1 MVRKKKNMKIETTII
16 SVILFIVAIIT
27 GYFGNIEQY
36 FNINEKQVEKITA
49 EESQN
54 VVLEGENHLQIHFFD
69 VGQADSI
76 LLISNGETMLIDAGN
91 NEDGDLIVNHINRL
105 GIKKIDYVIGTHPH
119 EDHIGGLDD
128 VILNFD
134 IGTIYMPKVQTNTK
148 TFEDVLDAIA
158 SKNLSVLSP
167 KKGDKFTVGEV
178 VCEVMLC
185 GDGTK
190 EEQKNL
196 NLASIVIRATYQ
208 EQSYL
213 FMGDSE
219 VENETSRTWPQTNV
233 LKVGHHGS
241 DTSSSESFLNQVLPQ
256 IAIIQVGKGNNYG
269 HPKQTTINRLN
280 KLGILIYRTDE
291 KGNILIESDGKNN
304 KVSFYTN

>member
-1 MVRKKKNMKIETTII
+1 MARKKKNKKIETTIASI
-16 SVILFIVAIIT
+16 IFCVIAIII

-36 FNINEKQVEKITA
+36 FNKKQVEKITA

-54 VVLEGENHLQIHFFD
+54 VVLEGDNILQIHFFD

-91 NEDGDLIVNHINRL
+91 NEDGDLIVNHIKKL
-105 GIKKIDYVIGTHPH
+105 GIKKLDYVIGTHPH

-148 TFEDVLDAIA
+148 TFEDVLDAIV
-158 SKNLSVLSP
+158 SKNLSVISP
-167 KKGDKFTVGEV
+167 KMGDKFTVGEV
-178 VCEVMLC
+178 ACEVMLC
-185 GDGTK
+185 GNETK
-190 EEQKNL
+190 EKQKNL

-233 LKVGHHGS
+233 IKVGHHGS

-269 HPKQTTINRLN
+269 HPKQTTINKLN
-280 KLGILIYRTDE
+280 KLGTLIYRTDE

>member
-1 MVRKKKNMKIETTII
+1 MARKKKNIKIETTII
-16 SVILFIVAIIT
+16 SVILFIVAIIA

-54 VVLEGENHLQIHFFD
+54 VVLEGDNILQIHFFD

-76 LLISNGETMLIDAGN
+76 LLIHNGKTMLIDAGN
-91 NEDGDLIVNHINRL
+91 NEDGELIVNHIKRL
-105 GIKKIDYVIGTHPH
+105 GIEKLDYVIGTHPH

-158 SKNLSVLSP
+158 SKNLSVISP
-167 KKGDKFTVGEV
+167 KVGDKFTVGEV
-178 VCEVMLC
+178 ECEVMLC
-185 GDGTK
+185 GNGTK
-190 EEQKNL
+190 QEQKNL

-241 DTSSSESFLNQVLPQ
+241 DTSSSQSFLNQVLPQ

-269 HPKQTTINRLN
+269 HPKQTTIN
-280 KLGILIYRTDE
+280 KLGPLIYRTDE
-291 KGNILIESDGKNN
+291 KGNILIESDGREN